1 MKTNINNASN
11 NIKFDYRVWEFT
23 VTMFD
28 YILLYVTGNKE
39 VPNDFRMSQLIVLT
53 SILLSCLE
61 SWEVPNDFDSRTI
74 YSFVQIKQV

>member
-39 VPNDFRMSQLIVLT
+39 VPNDFRMS
-53 SILLSCLE
+53 
-61 SWEVPNDFDSRTI
+61 
-74 YSFVQIKQV
+74 